1 MRLHLVIHR
10 HDFPATRVLWSTP
23 FRSPGLSNQ
32 PSAASS
38 FTAAGSQAL
47 NAGRRLSASTSF
59 NTALTSLST
68 AGGYTISQLL
78 ADINEVVPL
87 ETQPSRSGYR
97 KDEGQWGLED
107 YVVELMG
114 SECLHFME
122 VDNLLR
128 DGDELVIRPL
138 HYEELEVRQIGGRHQ
153 IATDGTHLI
162 DGVAF
167 GKRPLKRGAPSRPPI
182 KIPPRN
188 KRRRINEA
196 EWVSDRSVTRCLGVS
211 PSPPRLEEGWC
222 VHRSLSP
229 APAEV
234 GPRADANGQR
244 SQELSETGDKTD
256 TQGIERPPL
265 TSDSAVVINAVDK
278 FDHDAMVSGGDT
290 KDSSKQAGNRIWT
303 VVKEEKSILSSSSSD
318 SSESESGMSSSS
330 EESSEEVGDSSSD
343 LSSSVSSTSASSS
356 VSSSISSDDTSSV
369 SESDVSVIEVQKPP
383 AKPEA
388 LTSEIIARP
397 NMNPPGMGSRRTKH
411 SNLRTKLRKR
421 LAKMKAAGILP
432 QDANFDDLRAW
443 DQTGVRRSV
452 PKPLECTA
460 ETDKVM
466 SPTKAEFE
474 KRRAQL
480 LRDIEA
486 GGVDVSPNSAQRD
499 PKAVQPSSS
508 VDATATPVSE
518 DRLPNKKAKLDLAS
532 TRRLLFGSLGLRTPK
547 TKSDAERLKAQLAET
562 LKKPGPTAKEE
573 QIKEPTESTRKSQAL
588 MPVENWQDFI
598 ILKATE
604 CIYEDVKV
612 PPPPFPFVQ
621 RWDAES
627 QKQIRERRNRGN
639 GQNKKRKRKS
649 LVYEEEG
656 NQYDGPESYLNTE
669 ITLNCSDKEDNVQG
683 VSPAVVETTEKYNVQ
698 ERSGLVEEDL
708 VEASPTEAEE
718 DLPLFG
724 NVSSLPNATETDFKP
739 GAIIAF
745 KQLEVSKAT
754 NWQPVVSDYR
764 TAVVERILDDACVRL
779 RLAKRDRE
787 ERPQN
792 QDTGPREYSGFEM
805 PGYDEDQGEDDG
817 LRDMEVCQL
826 MEAKLLQHAPAED
839 GEAENLGEV
848 IVEDTQANVLP
859 DRIPVSVLQEPEE
872 MEIVQVSSQ
881 TRRDISQ
888 LIDDAGFRSGID
900 SDLTFPHKLLP
911 HADSTKAVEEED
923 KGVSKL
929 QGDEDYA
936 IESPTFSGF
945 EKTPVRETSERPDPG
960 AALRPITGSTGTGNN
975 TAISESPLVQ
985 TSSMKNAAQE
995 VDPVASALSI
1005 PSEDGL
1011 RYITD
1016 LDDTGPGGHIIGES
1030 QNIRSKSP
1038 VHSDAPD
1045 SQDEEK
1051 PLGTSQPESLLSI
1064 VPSSVQ
1070 DDTKNDRPGSSASS
1084 MVTNPF
1090 YEVDRV
1096 LFGEISDGTALDAM
1110 ISSTAPPRITEPS
1123 EPKRSARVRRPVLS
1137 SPRQRSPEPLFVYG
1151 DDDRDGDY
1159 QPDISEQS
1167 SSKERSRSSQIVKEE
1182 PMSSQAPKCQLQ
1194 IPEGSQLVDL
1204 TLSSDPVSPGNS
1216 DGDFAKS
1223 QGLPSSVQYRRRRP
1237 RRANSSMKR
1246 NGSLER
1252 RVKTRRSAI

>member
-1 MRLHLVIHR
+1 M
-10 HDFPATRVLWSTP
+10 
-23 FRSPGLSNQ
+23 
-32 PSAASS
+32 
-38 FTAAGSQAL
+38 
-47 NAGRRLSASTSF
+47 
-59 NTALTSLST
+59 
-68 AGGYTISQLL
+68 
-78 ADINEVVPL
+78 
-87 ETQPSRSGYR
+87 
-97 KDEGQWGLED
+97 
-107 YVVELMG
+107 
-114 SECLHFME
+114 
-122 VDNLLR
+122 
-128 DGDELVIRPL
+128 
-138 HYEELEVRQIGGRHQ
+138 
-153 IATDGTHLI
+153 
-162 DGVAF
+162 
-167 GKRPLKRGAPSRPPI
+167 
-182 KIPPRN
+182 
-188 KRRRINEA
+188 
-196 EWVSDRSVTRCLGVS
+196 
-211 PSPPRLEEGWC
+211 
-222 VHRSLSP
+222 
-229 APAEV
+229 
-234 GPRADANGQR
+234 
-244 SQELSETGDKTD
+244 
-256 TQGIERPPL
+256 
-265 TSDSAVVINAVDK
+265 
-278 FDHDAMVSGGDT
+278 
-290 KDSSKQAGNRIWT
+290 
-303 VVKEEKSILSSSSSD
+303 
-318 SSESESGMSSSS
+318 
-330 EESSEEVGDSSSD
+330 
-343 LSSSVSSTSASSS
+343 
-356 VSSSISSDDTSSV
+356 
-369 SESDVSVIEVQKPP
+369 
-383 AKPEA
+383 
-388 LTSEIIARP
+388 
-397 NMNPPGMGSRRTKH
+397 
-411 SNLRTKLRKR
+411 
-421 LAKMKAAGILP
+421 
-432 QDANFDDLRAW
+432 
-443 DQTGVRRSV
+443 
-452 PKPLECTA
+452 
-460 ETDKVM
+460 
-466 SPTKAEFE
+466 
-474 KRRAQL
+474 
-480 LRDIEA
+480 
-486 GGVDVSPNSAQRD
+486 
-499 PKAVQPSSS
+499 
-508 VDATATPVSE
+508 
-518 DRLPNKKAKLDLAS
+518 
-532 TRRLLFGSLGLRTPK
+532 
-547 TKSDAERLKAQLAET
+547 
-562 LKKPGPTAKEE
+562 KKPGKEE
-573 QIKEPTESTRKSQAL
+573 QIKEPASSTRKSQAL

-604 CIYEDVKV
+604 L

-639 GQNKKRKRKS
+639 
-649 LVYEEEG
+649 VYEEEG

-669 ITLNCSDKEDNVQG
+669 ITLNYSEKEDNVQG

-764 TAVVERILDDACVRL
+764 TAVVEGILDDACVQL

-839 GEAENLGEV
+839 GEAENLGE
-848 IVEDTQANVLP
+848 
-859 DRIPVSVLQEPEE
+859 EPEE

-881 TRRDISQ
+881 TRRDISE

-911 HADSTKAVEEED
+911 HADATKAVEEED
-923 KGVSKL
+923 KGVSEL

-936 IESPTFSGF
+936 IASPAFSGF

-985 TSSMKNAAQE
+985 TSSMENAAQE
-995 VDPVASALSI
+995 VDPVVSALSI

-1030 QNIRSKSP
+1030 QNTRSKSP
-1038 VHSDAPD
+1038 VHSDAHD
-1045 SQDEEK
+1045 SQEEEK

-1096 LFGEISDGTALDAM
+1096 LFGETSDGAALDAM

-1123 EPKRSARVRRPVLS
+1123 EPKRPARVRRPVLS

-1204 TLSSDPVSPGNS
+1204 TLSSDPRWGFCKVARATQLGPVPKTSTKEGKLVDEEERFAGAKGEDEEERDIGRVSSGAVM
-1216 DGDFAKS
+1216 FW
-1223 QGLPSSVQYRRRRP
+1223 L
-1237 RRANSSMKR
+1237 
-1246 NGSLER
+1246 GSLTGLGF
-1252 RVKTRRSAI
+1252 VLLSADTSVCTPTG